1 MSPRTG
7 DSSVDLVD
15 RMDNPRIDAHRFGDF
30 FSNRFGHGGN
40 PAELTAGPCCRQD
53 GTIDFGASLN
63 PPGPPEYLRRV
74 IYRNLAGM
82 GSCPDP
88 RGER

>member
-1 MSPRTG
+1 MTA
-7 DSSVDLVD
+7 
-15 RMDNPRIDAHRFGDF
+15 AHDTTTNG
-30 FSNRFGHGGN
+30 FGHGGN
-40 PAELTAGPCCRQD
+40 PAELTAGACCRQD

-74 IYRNLAGM
+74 ICRNLVGM